1 MQDLFVK
8 KELRLLN
15 KTIIQAESK
24 DLIRIG
30 IDITDPVVLHKDLL
44 LFLPEFFDWCNVE
57 SLLKTLPQ
65 GQEQFL
71 EVLKDLYYAGIFE
84 EKSPQDNTILT
95 SNDQLPQSVS
105 SSESI
110 FFNIHNHHLMIKD
123 YVRETAYWHAIND
136 NVKPEDTVL
145 ELGCG
150 SGILTFFAARAGAK
164 KLFAI
169 EINKNMIDT
178 VTRPLAIENGFDDK
192 ISFLVGNSMNIPS
205 SAVNPKAD
213 LFIAEILGDGIFNE
227 NILSYTIDA
236 RERFL
241 KPDAR
246 MLPKGLDV
254 YIFGYESPEQ
264 KKAFSSSDLTF
275 ITKAKSSRTES
286 VYLKY
291 DTFTNRM
298 LSNTHKSIYLDLTTI
313 TESKFIAEGELEITM
328 PGQLNGC
335 CLYFVAHID
344 DNNLLSNSPWS
355 PQISWTQQLFNIYP
369 PLEVKKGQKVPY
381 KLTYDGFLTL
391 KLENNYD

>member
-1 MQDLFVK
+1 MTDPFVK
-8 KELRLLN
+8 KELRISS
-15 KTIIQAESK
+15 KTIIQAETE

-30 IDITDPVVLHKDLL
+30 PDITNPVMVHKDLL
-44 LFLPEFFDWCNVE
+44 LFLPEFFKWCHVE
-57 SLLKTLPQ
+57 SLLDTLPQ
-65 GQEQFL
+65 GQQQFL
-71 EVLKDLYYAGIFE
+71 DHLKELYYANIFE
-84 EKSPQDNTILT
+84 ERIKHESKILT
-95 SNDQLPQSVS
+95 SQEHLPESVS
-105 SSESI
+105 ETESI

-123 YVRETAYWHAIND
+123 YVRATAYWHAIEA

-164 KLFAI
+164 KQYAI

-178 VTRPLAIENGFDDK
+178 VTRPLAKENGFEDK
-192 ISFLVGNSMNIPS
+192 ITFLIGNSMNIPA

-213 LFIAEILGDGIFNE
+213 VFIAEILGDGIFNE
-227 NILSYTIDA
+227 NILTYTIDA

-241 KPDAR
+241 KPGAR

-254 YIFGYESPEQ
+254 YMFAYESPSKQTTFE
-264 KKAFSSSDLTF
+264 SEDLTF
-275 ITKAKSSRTES
+275 IAKAHSARTES

-291 DTFTNRM
+291 DTYTNKM
-298 LSNTHKSIYLDLTTI
+298 LSDTQKLLYIDLTTLQKP
-313 TESKFIAEGELEITM
+313 EFIATGELEITT
-328 PGQLNGC
+328 PGRLDAC

-369 PLEVKKGQKVPY
+369 SKVVTKGQKLPFS
-381 KLTYDGFLTL
+381 LNYDGLLTL
-391 KLENNYD
+391 NLEV